1 MDAPSAVLATK
12 FEIPR
17 ARRRI
22 VERARLDDRMRRSL
36 DSPLTLVSAPP
47 GFGKTTLVAGWAHR
61 ARAQHDVA
69 WLSLDQADSDAAV
82 FWPLLIKSLGT
93 AVHGIAEQPI
103 AALGSQSIEV
113 LLVGVLNE
121 LAANRQE
128 LVVVLD
134 DYHMV
139 DRPAI
144 SEAMT
149 FLLDHLPRQVHVVI
163 TTRADPVLPLAR
175 LRARG
180 ELVEIRAMDLR
191 FTREEAATY
200 LESVMGLDLSADDAA
215 ALEARTEG
223 WIAALQLAATSMQGR
238 ADAPAFV
245 AAFEGTDRYVVDYL
259 VDEVLARQPPDIR
272 AFLLHT
278 SVLDRLNGSLCD
290 ALTGRH
296 DSHTVLEFLDRA
308 HDHVVRSIPA
318 GNHGTYSTKLQGF
331 FVVCSG
337 DGIVSGSCVPS
348 WTNVGGPDPLP
359 FATTVNGRPLTSAS
373 AIESAA
379 AAGLVV
385 PINLGPSAVIVGS
398 ISGN

>member
-93 AVHGIAEQPI
+93 AVHEIAEQPI

-308 HDHVVRSIPA
+308 NLLVIPLDDQRRWYRYHRLFA
-318 GNHGTYSTKLQGF
+318 DLLRARLLDEEPDVAPVLHG
-331 FVVCSG
+331 
-337 DGIVSGSCVPS
+337 
-348 WTNVGGPDPLP
+348 
-359 FATTVNGRPLTSAS
+359 RAS
-373 AIESAA
+373 
-379 AAGLVV
+379 
-385 PINLGPSAVIVGS
+385 
-398 ISGN
+398 

>member
-93 AVHGIAEQPI
+93 QLLMESPSSPITQRSGSQVDRGIARRCAQW
-103 AALGSQSIEV
+103 
-113 LLVGVLNE
+113 

-200 LESVMGLDLSADDAA
+200 LKSVMGLDLSADDAA

-296 DSHTVLEFLDRA
+296 DSSDRRPGRHGHGQA
-308 HDHVVRSIPA
+308 RS
-318 GNHGTYSTKLQGF
+318 
-331 FVVCSG
+331 
-337 DGIVSGSCVPS
+337 
-348 WTNVGGPDPLP
+348 
-359 FATTVNGRPLTSAS
+359 RR
-373 AIESAA
+373 
-379 AAGLVV
+379 
-385 PINLGPSAVIVGS
+385 
-398 ISGN
+398 